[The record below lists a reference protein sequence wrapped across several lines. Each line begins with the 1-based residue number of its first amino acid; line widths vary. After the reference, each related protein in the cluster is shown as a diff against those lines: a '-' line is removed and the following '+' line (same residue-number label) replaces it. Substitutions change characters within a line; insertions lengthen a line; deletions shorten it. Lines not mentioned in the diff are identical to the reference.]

1 MALEESLHLKW
12 YVPRRY
18 NNQSDALSAAQR
30 MQWDIKALL
39 KQKPTRMLLRA
50 LDSLQL
56 TNYQTV
62 GKPKILIQWYKT
74 NSSIYLNYL
83 LVSSQGC
90 RMQSSVDDCDEGSSV
105 DLIIFFIYV
114 QRLWY

>member
-12 YVPRRY
+12 YVPARRY
-18 NNQSDALSAAQR
+18 NNQSDALSGAQW

-56 TNYQTV
+56 TNLTRV
-62 GKPKILIQWYKT
+62 P
-74 NSSIYLNYL
+74 
-83 LVSSQGC
+83 
-90 RMQSSVDDCDEGSSV
+90 
-105 DLIIFFIYV
+105 
-114 QRLWY
+114 

>member
-12 YVPRRY
+12 YIPARR
-18 NNQSDALSAAQR
+18 DALSGAQR

-56 TNYQTV
+56 
-62 GKPKILIQWYKT
+62 
-74 NSSIYLNYL
+74 
-83 LVSSQGC
+83 
-90 RMQSSVDDCDEGSSV
+90 
-105 DLIIFFIYV
+105 II
-114 QRLWY
+114 